1 MSGVRSSQ
9 HDFRGVAS
17 PYGGAHGAFKTVF
30 QMETK
35 NNILSGITLF
45 AWLSVLWRRKY
56 DIEFATYWPRLLFI
70 TIMSINNSF
79 VSSIEHFIYGKAIQ
93 RQELND
99 RPVFI
104 LGHPR
109 TGTTH
114 LFNLLSLDSK
124 FAYTNTFQAG
134 FPSGFLLLERF
145 KVYLKNV
152 VDNKRPMDNMALTLV
167 CKFSFPKPLM
177 ENFF

>member
-1 MSGVRSSQ
+1 M
-9 HDFRGVAS
+9 
-17 PYGGAHGAFKTVF
+17 
-30 QMETK
+30 
-35 NNILSGITLF
+35 
-45 AWLSVLWRRKY
+45 
-56 DIEFATYWPRLLFI
+56 
-70 TIMSINNSF
+70 
-79 VSSIEHFIYGKAIQ
+79 
-93 RQELND
+93 
-99 RPVFI
+99 FI

-167 CKFSFPKPLM
+167 CKILFP
-177 ENFF
+177 ETSYGEFFLT

>member
-1 MSGVRSSQ
+1 MIYEHLFLRPFHFRYNKF
-9 HDFRGVAS
+9 HD
-17 PYGGAHGAFKTVF
+17 Y
-30 QMETK
+30 
-35 NNILSGITLF
+35 NTL
-45 AWLSVLWRRKY
+45 LQ
-56 DIEFATYWPRLLFI
+56 
-70 TIMSINNSF
+70 